1 MTPRL
6 IGVGVGPGDPELVT
20 LKAHRIITNA
30 KVIAFP
36 APDSGESF
44 ARSIVA
50 KFFQPDVVEIPIVIP
65 MRSERFPAKEIYDQA
80 AKSISSYLDQGQEVV
95 VLCEGDPF
103 FYGSFMYLFERLA
116 DKYPT
121 EVIPGVSSMTACA
134 AQLGAPLASRNE
146 ILSVIPAPL
155 SETILVDRLSSVQSA
170 AIIKVGKHF
179 NKVKRVLDHLGL
191 LEVSGYIERAT
202 LPNQM
207 VCRLNEKNLEVAP
220 YFSMI
225 LVNKGENPWKPVL
238 QY

>member
-50 KFFQPDVVEIPIVIP
+50 KFFQPDVIEIPIVIP

-80 AKSISSYLDQGQEVV
+80 AKSIASYLEQGQEVV

-134 AQLGAPLASRNE
+134 AQLGAPLAGRNE

-155 SETILVDRLSSVQSA
+155 SEAILVDRLSSVQSA

-202 LPNQM
+202 LPNQK
-207 VCRLNEKNLEVAP
+207 VCRLSEKNLEVAP